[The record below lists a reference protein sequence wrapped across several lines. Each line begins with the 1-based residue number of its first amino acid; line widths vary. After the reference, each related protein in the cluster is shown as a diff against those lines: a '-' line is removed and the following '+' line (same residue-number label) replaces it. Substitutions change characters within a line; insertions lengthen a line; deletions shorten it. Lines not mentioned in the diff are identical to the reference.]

1 MDIETSD
8 AQQRQRISRQSM
20 FLWQTIKINNDFY
33 IFKLSKENEQ
43 DVIFRLSNFQN
54 VWQEIISV
62 SDILERVTVRV

>member
-8 AQQRQRISRQSM
+8 AQQRQSM